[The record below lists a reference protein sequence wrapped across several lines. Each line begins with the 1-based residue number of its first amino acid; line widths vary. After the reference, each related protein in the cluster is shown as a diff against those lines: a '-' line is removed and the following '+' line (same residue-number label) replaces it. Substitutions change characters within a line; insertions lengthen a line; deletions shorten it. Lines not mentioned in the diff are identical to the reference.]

1 MGWWA
6 RNGRSEP
13 RLNEKGDD
21 ARSRRGGKKWEEEG
35 RGEKEN
41 EGSGTNGK
49 EGKERKGKESG
60 FLDSF
65 ERKFVERES
74 KRGNVRAYLN
84 EASLDT
90 RK

>member
-1 MGWWA
+1 MG
-6 RNGRSEP
+6 
-13 RLNEKGDD
+13 
-21 ARSRRGGKKWEEEG
+21 
-35 RGEKEN
+35 GEKE
-41 EGSGTNGK
+41 EERGRTR
-49 EGKERKGKESG
+49 EVERTERKEREGKESG

>member
-1 MGWWA
+1 MLV
-6 RNGRSEP
+6 REEVEKNGGR
-13 RLNEKGDD
+13 
-21 ARSRRGGKKWEEEG
+21 EG
-35 RGEKEN
+35 RGEREN
-41 EGSGTNGK
+41 EGNGTNGK

>member
-6 RNGRSEP
+6 RSGRSEP
-13 RLNEKGDD
+13 RLNGKGDD
-21 ARSRRGGKKWEEEG
+21 ARSRRGGKKWGEEG

>member
-1 MGWWA
+1 MLV
-6 RNGRSEP
+6 REEV
-13 RLNEKGDD
+13 EKN
-21 ARSRRGGKKWEEEG
+21 GGKKEEERG
-35 RGEKEN
+35 RTREVERT
-41 EGSGTNGK
+41 ER
-49 EGKERKGKESG
+49 KEREGKESG

>member
-6 RNGRSEP
+6 RSGRSEP

-21 ARSRRGGKKWEEEG
+21 ARSRRGGKKWGERRKRREG
-35 RGEKEN
+35 EN

-49 EGKERKGKESG
+49 EGKERKEKESG

-74 KRGNVRAYLN
+74 KRGNVRVSKRSELGY
-84 EASLDT
+84 T
-90 RK
+90 